1 MRVLIVGCGYIG
13 LPLGTELVKLG
24 HEVFGLRR
32 SPAAQTDLKAAGIN
46 PLTAD
51 ITRLETLAQLPAS
64 YDWVVNCVSSAGGGA
79 EDYRAVYLQGTR
91 NLIEWLLAAPPK
103 KFVYTSSTGVYGQTD
118 GSLITET
125 SPTEPAAETAKILV
139 QTEQVLLRAAQER
152 EFPAVILRVAA
163 IYGPDRGYWFKQ
175 YLKNEAKIEGKG
187 DRFLNLIHRDDLV
200 GTIIAA
206 LKNGQP
212 GQVYNAVDDEPVTQL
227 GFYQWLSSTLGKKP
241 PPFAPE
247 DADSASR
254 RGRTNKQVSNRRL
267 KLELGYQSKYPTF
280 RQGYAAGISGE
291 ATGSAATVDS
301 SSRTTS
307 TPTVN

>member
-51 ITRLETLAQLPAS
+51 ITRLETLAQLPAT
-64 YDWVVNCVSSAGGGA
+64 YEWVVNCVSSAGGGA

-91 NLIEWLLAAPPK
+91 NLIEWFLAAPPK

-118 GSLITET
+118 GSLVTET

-139 QTEQVLLRAAQER
+139 QTEEVLLKAEQER
-152 EFPAVILRVAA
+152 KFPAVILRVAA

-200 GTIIAA
+200 RTIIAA

-227 GFYQWLSSTLGKKP
+227 ALYQWLSSALGKTP
-241 PPFAPE
+241 PPFAQE
-247 DADSASR
+247 DADPGSK

-267 KLELGYQSKYPTF
+267 KLELGYQFKYPTF
-280 RQGYAAGISGE
+280 RQGYAAEISRE
-291 ATGSAATVDS
+291 ATRSAATVDS